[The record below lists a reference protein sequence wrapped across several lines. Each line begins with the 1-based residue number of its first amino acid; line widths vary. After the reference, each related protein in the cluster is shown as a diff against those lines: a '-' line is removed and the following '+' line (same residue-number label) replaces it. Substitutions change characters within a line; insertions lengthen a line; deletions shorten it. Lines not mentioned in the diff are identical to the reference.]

1 MARGL
6 HVRFEDGLLAH
17 ALVARRLAGTG
28 EGKALGLVCGLF
40 LVALFGAQLLTPP
53 DVLLSALALLPVMVA
68 AWCLS
73 TGWSISIGFLA
84 IASRFFSTLFE
95 GRNSV
100 TGVIEMST
108 LVALFIA
115 MRVIGR
121 DRAGEQRMAAVTPAL
136 KARAVRLTRRERDV
150 VKLALEGLTAREIGR
165 HLFIGQRTV
174 ESHLAHAYRKL
185 GVTSKLE
192 LVRRPPDLD

>member
-121 DRAGEQRMAAVTPAL
+121 DRAGVQRMAAVTPAL
-136 KARAVRLTRRERDV
+136 KVRVVV
-150 VKLALEGLTAREIGR
+150 VKLDLEGLTAREICR
-165 HLFIGQRTV
+165 HIFIGHRTV